1 MNIMHSQ
8 ENTSLNINI
17 DNYSGPLEVLLD
29 LAKSQKVNL
38 EEISITQLA
47 DQFIDFI
54 NKNKKIN
61 LDIASEYLLMA
72 TWLAYLKSKLLLPED
87 DGEDFKAFEI
97 AGKLKLQLK
106 KLELIRLLSDQLL
119 KRKRLGVDIFMRGMK
134 GGIRTSVNSNY
145 SVSLYELL
153 KSYSNHVMKKNFLSI
168 SIPKLPVFSADQG
181 AETIKKNIDKLNNWK
196 DILDLIPPKFK
207 KSNPLKRT
215 GIAGI
220 FAASLELTREGIIS
234 LMQKKSFDKLLIKE
248 KK

>member
-1 MNIMHSQ
+1 MHSQ
-8 ENTSLNINI
+8 KNTSLNINI

-87 DGEDFKAFEI
+87 DDEDFKAFEI

-168 SIPKLPVFSADQG
+168 NIPKLPVFSVDQG

-207 KSNPLKRT
+207 KSNQLKRT